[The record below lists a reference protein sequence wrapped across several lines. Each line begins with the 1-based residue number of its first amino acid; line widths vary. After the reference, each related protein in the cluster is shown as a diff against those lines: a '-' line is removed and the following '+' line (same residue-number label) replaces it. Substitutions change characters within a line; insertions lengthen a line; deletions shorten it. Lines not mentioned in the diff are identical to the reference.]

1 MIQGIKPKEKQ
12 LLIEALE
19 AYSNDTN
26 RKEICAIMA
35 KVQNSL
41 SGNFKS
47 NKFKIPPQFDL
58 RRKLKEGDIDLIRQ
72 MRANGETY
80 TAIAR
85 HFGISQPYVFA
96 LCNDY
101 AMKKMKEN
109 NKIWCRGRYDK
120 KALERCRV
128 RKAKLGLENKLIEKG
143 DK

>member
-1 MIQGIKPKEKQ
+1 MIQGIKPKEKR

-19 AYSNDTN
+19 TYSNDTN

-72 MRANGETY
+72 MRASGETY
-80 TAIAR
+80 NAIAR

-101 AMKKMKEN
+101 AMQKMKER

-120 KALERCRV
+120 KALERCRE
-128 RKAKLGLENKLIEKG
+128 RKEKLGLENKLIEKEG
-143 DK
+143 E